1 VSGLRFDFEKEKI
14 KQEITRLGAKR
25 VLLQMPQGLK
35 PQATELAKIVEGTK
49 ALPILSI
56 DPCYG
61 SCDVAL
67 SEAQA
72 LGADLIVHFGHA
84 KMLCQEPI
92 PTLYIE
98 AKANVDIGEALHQ
111 ALPLLD
117 AYQKIGLVTSIQH
130 VDALNDAK
138 ELLETAGKV
147 VLVGNSGQVRYAGQV
162 TGCNY
167 SNAKTIADQVDAF
180 LFVGGGMF
188 HALGVTLSTAKPTVI
203 ADPYDN
209 RAYNVGEEAQRI
221 VKQRFASIQ
230 QAKTAKII
238 GILISVKPGQKQVD
252 HAVTAK
258 MLAET
263 YGLTAFLLAG
273 HEVTPEGLMDF
284 PNIDAYV
291 NTACPRISLDTAGKF
306 QKPVLTVNE
315 FRVVCGEE
323 LWENLLKGGL
333 FEN

>member
-1 VSGLRFDFEKEKI
+1 MVGVNGFDFEEDRIKKEIAK
-14 KQEITRLGAKR
+14 LGVKR
-25 VLLQMPQGLK
+25 VMLQMPQGLK
-35 PQATELAKIVEGTK
+35 QQASNIAKIIEQAG
-49 ALPILSI
+49 ALPIVSV

-61 SCDVAL
+61 ACDVAL

-72 LGADLIVHFGHA
+72 LGAELIVHFGHT

-98 AKANVDIGEALHQ
+98 AKANVDVGEAVHQ
-111 ALPLLD
+111 ALPLLG

-130 VDALNDAK
+130 VDTLNHAK
-138 ELLETAGKV
+138 ELLENAGKV
-147 VLVGNSGQVRYAGQV
+147 VLVGSAGQVRCAGQV

-167 SNAKTIADQVDAF
+167 SNAKAIAPQADAF

-188 HALGVTLSTAKPTVI
+188 HALGVALSTAKPTVI

-209 RAYNVGEEAQRI
+209 RAYNVGDEAKRI

-238 GILISVKPGQKQVD
+238 GILISIKPGQIHVD

-258 MLAET
+258 ML
-263 YGLTAFLLAG
+263 GRN
-273 HEVTPEGLMDF
+273 PW
-284 PNIDAYV
+284 V
-291 NTACPRISLDTAGKF
+291 NGFFVGGSRDHILRCSWIF
-306 QKPVLTVNE
+306 QTSMPT
-315 FRVVCGEE
+315 
-323 LWENLLKGGL
+323 
-333 FEN
+333 